1 MNTRFDRIII
11 QIREKLR
18 LFLTI
23 SFGIFLFILFFQ
35 PFPIDSFEFN
45 NRLLIVAGLGAIVFF
60 ILVIISII
68 FTLVIT
74 ENDVKNREVD
84 LPQYLSGFI
93 IMIITSIAFEFYLHY
108 IGLVTLTLFITLK
121 VVVICMIPPIILGL
135 NDLFNELKQQNELL
149 VIEKKIIQQHVEK
162 YEDDILNRS
171 IEFVSEKIS
180 ENFSLLI
187 AEVAYIRSAD
197 NYVEIVYK
205 EGEIYKKKLIRNT
218 LKNIESQI
226 NQYSNF
232 IRIHRICIVNRH
244 YIEKLHK
251 SNDSH
256 WLTIK
261 GFDEHLPVSRQY
273 LLKLK
278 ESL

>member
-1 MNTRFDRIII
+1 MINGLLKIVNLIK
-11 QIREKLR
+11 EKFR
-18 LFLTI
+18 LFVTI

-35 PFPIDSFEFN
+35 PFPIDTFEFN
-45 NRLLIVAGLGAIVFF
+45 NRLLIVAGLGAIVF
-60 ILVIISII
+60 IIMVIISAI
-68 FTLVIT
+68 FSLVVT
-74 ENDVKNREVD
+74 DREVKKGEAD
-84 LPQYLSGFI
+84 LPQYFSGFV
-93 IMIITSIAFEFYLHY
+93 IMIITSAAFEFYLHY
-108 IGLVTLTLFITLK
+108 VGLVSLTLFITLK
-121 VVVICMIPPIILGL
+121 VVVICMIPPIIIGL
-135 NDLFNELKQQNELL
+135 NDLFDELKQQNDLL
-149 VIEKKIIQQHVEK
+149 IIEKKIIQQHVEK

-187 AEVAYIRSAD
+187 AEVAFIRSAD

-205 EGEIYKKKLIRNT
+205 EGEIFKKKLIRNT

-226 NQYSNF
+226 SQYSNF
-232 IRIHRICIVNRH
+232 IRCHRICIVNRH

-251 SNDSH
+251 NNDSH

-261 GFDEHLPVSRQY
+261 GFDEHIPVSRQY

>member
-1 MNTRFDRIII
+1 M
-11 QIREKLR
+11 
-18 LFLTI
+18 
-23 SFGIFLFILFFQ
+23 
-35 PFPIDSFEFN
+35 
-45 NRLLIVAGLGAIVFF
+45 
-60 ILVIISII
+60 
-68 FTLVIT
+68 
-74 ENDVKNREVD
+74 
-84 LPQYLSGFI
+84 
-93 IMIITSIAFEFYLHY
+93 
-108 IGLVTLTLFITLK
+108 K

-135 NDLFNELKQQNELL
+135 NDLFNELKEQNELL

-187 AEVAYIRSAD
+187 AEVAFIRSAD

-256 WLTIK
+256 WLSIK